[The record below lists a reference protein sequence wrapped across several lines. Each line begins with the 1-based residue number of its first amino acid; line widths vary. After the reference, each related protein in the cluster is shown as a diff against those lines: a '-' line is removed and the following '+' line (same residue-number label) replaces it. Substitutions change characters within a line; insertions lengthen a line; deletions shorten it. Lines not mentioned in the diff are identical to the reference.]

1 MGVRNLEAR
10 TALRNV
16 DDLALLRRKG
26 TFWSNPRIDVT
37 RATGR
42 MATVDRLGCGFR
54 LAAATKFQA
63 NETANEVAIPRIHQT
78 WTPLP
83 YSHFAAI
90 TQPQA
95 DHSNT
100 RIMVSGAI
108 RRPAVRR
115 ARSKALYVKL
125 MDLLGETVRLAN
137 RNNAHEQ
144 NGKRLLPAWTVS
156 PWFVIAD
163 GYGFTIN
170 VTLGER
176 LFGGSTFRRWPK
188 RAQVG
193 RE

>member
-1 MGVRNLEAR
+1 
-10 TALRNV
+10 
-16 DDLALLRRKG
+16 
-26 TFWSNPRIDVT
+26 
-37 RATGR
+37 
-42 MATVDRLGCGFR
+42 
-54 LAAATKFQA
+54 
-63 NETANEVAIPRIHQT
+63 
-78 WTPLP
+78 
-83 YSHFAAI
+83 
-90 TQPQA
+90 
-95 DHSNT
+95 
-100 RIMVSGAI
+100 MVSGAI

-137 RNNAHEQ
+137 RKNAHEQ

-170 VTLGER
+170 VKLGES